1 MKHIL
6 CTLSALFLLAACSS
20 NENRAI
26 NEDVAAFVETNEKI
40 ALFGSINVKEILN
53 KADYKNIDKA
63 GKLIDKELKT
73 IQAILN
79 FDTPVYFAMEGTVD
93 INGNPGLIYAFAEVK
108 DKEKL
113 TKNLQQRGLSME
125 KGKEFNFHESGDVAF
140 AVTENRAV
148 FVTKR
153 GLTDGKKL
161 IEQALKDLKED
172 TPENKVT
179 EIISQKGD
187 IVFGADLEASFLGS
201 MSQLKMEKDKETELK
216 EMLTNCYSQS
226 VISFEKGKVEMKT
239 ENYLSEELKKW
250 MFFGNNASKI
260 LADLGS
266 GKPRAGMIMDLN
278 MKKVQE
284 FINKFAPNAL
294 GELSKVGGG
303 QAQMAM
309 AFAGEEGLAGLWT
322 GRMGVVMMGEVEEE
336 GAFKPEFN
344 FNIGLGKGAL
354 AFVKGM
360 MTSMKGNM
368 AKLELKGSNIVG
380 SSSALYAKKGKLI
393 LPKGCENFGKK
404 PYSGFVNFN
413 GLDMSGFDLEE
424 GKAFAE
430 MLDYAYF
437 EMDMDGAYFILKSK
451 NAEQNILKSMVD
463 QVMKNMEI
471 NTSNIQ

>member
-6 CTLSALFLLAACSS
+6 FTLSALFLLAACSS

-93 INGNPGLIYAFAEVK
+93 MNGNPGLIYAFAEVK

-125 KGKEFNFHESGDVAF
+125 KGKEFNFYESGDVAF

-201 MSQLKMEKDKETELK
+201 MSQLKMEKDKETDLK

-294 GELSKVGGG
+294 GELGKIGGG

-322 GRMGVVMMGEVEEE
+322 GRMGVVMMGEVEES
-336 GAFKPEFN
+336 GSFKPEFN
-344 FNIGLGKGAL
+344 FNVGLGKGAL
-354 AFVKGM
+354 SFVKGL

-368 AKLELKGSNIVG
+368 AKLDLKGTNLVG
-380 SSSALYAKKGKLI
+380 SSSALYSKKGRLI

-471 NTSNIQ
+471 NTSNI

>member
-6 CTLSALFLLAACSS
+6 FTLSALFLLAACSS

-40 ALFGSINVKEILN
+40 ALFGSINAKEILN

-93 INGNPGLIYAFAEVK
+93 MNGNPGLIYAFAEVK

-140 AVTENRAV
+140 AVTEKRAV

-153 GLTDGKKL
+153 GLTNGKKL

-179 EIISQKGD
+179 EILSQKGD
-187 IVFGADLEASFLGS
+187 IVFGADLGASFLGS
-201 MSQLKMEKDKETELK
+201 MSLLKMEKDKETELK
-216 EMLTNCYSQS
+216 EMLTDCYSQS
-226 VISFEKGKVEMKT
+226 VISFEKGKVEMKMQ
-239 ENYLSEELKKW
+239 NFLSDELKKW
-250 MFFGNNASKI
+250 MFFGNNSSKI

-266 GKPRAGMIMDLN
+266 GKPRAGIIMDLN

-294 GELSKVGGG
+294 GELGKIGGG

-309 AFAGEEGLAGLWT
+309 AFAGEDGLAGLWT
-322 GRMGVVMMGEVEEE
+322 GRMGFVMMGEVEE
-336 GAFKPEFN
+336 GGSFKPEFN
-344 FNIGLGKGAL
+344 FHVGLGKGAL
-354 AFVKGM
+354 SFVKGL

-368 AKLELKGSNIVG
+368 AKLDLKGTNLVG
-380 SSSALYAKKGKLI
+380 SSSALYAKKGKLV

-424 GKAFAE
+424 GQTFAE

-437 EMDMDGAYFILKSK
+437 EMDMDGGTFILKSK
-451 NAEQNILKSMVD
+451 NAQQNILKSIVD

-471 NTSNIQ
+471 NTNNI

>member
-1 MKHIL
+1 MKLIL
-6 CTLSALFLLAACSS
+6 FTLSALFLLAACSS

-63 GKLIDKELKT
+63 GELIDKEMKT

-93 INGNPGLIYAFAEVK
+93 VSGNPGLIYAFAEVK

-113 TKNLQQRGLSME
+113 TINLQQRGFSMD
-125 KGKEFNFHESGDVAF
+125 KGKEFNYHESGDVAF
-140 AVTENRAV
+140 AVTDNRAI

-153 GLTDGKKL
+153 NISGGKKL

-172 TPENKVT
+172 APENKVS
-179 EIISQKGD
+179 EILSQKGD
-187 IVFGADLEASFLGS
+187 IIFGADLGASFIGS

-216 EMLTNCYSQS
+216 EMLTDCYSQS
-226 VISFEKGKVEMKT
+226 IISFEKGKVEMKI
-239 ENYLSEELKKW
+239 ENFLSDELKKW
-250 MFFGNNASKI
+250 MFFGDNSSKI

-284 FINKFAPNAL
+284 FINKFSPNAL
-294 GELSKVGGG
+294 GELSKIGGG
-303 QAQMAM
+303 QAQMAL
-309 AFAGEEGLAGLWT
+309 AFAGEEGLAGLWS
-322 GRMGVVMMGEVEEE
+322 GRMGVVVMGEVEEG

-344 FNIGLGKGAL
+344 FHVGLGKGAL
-354 AFVKGM
+354 SFVKGL

-368 AKLELKGSNIVG
+368 AKLDLKGTNLIG
-380 SSSALYAKKGKLI
+380 STSALYARKGKLV

-424 GKAFAE
+424 GQAFAE

-437 EMDMDGAYFILKSK
+437 EMDMNGGSFILKSK
-451 NAEQNILKSMVD
+451 NAQQNILKSMVD

-471 NTSNIQ
+471 NTSNN

>member
-6 CTLSALFLLAACSS
+6 FTLSALFLLAACSS

-125 KGKEFNFHESGDVAF
+125 KGKEFNFHESADVAF

-226 VISFEKGKVEMKT
+226 VISFEKGKVEMKMQ
-239 ENYLSEELKKW
+239 NFLSDELKKW
-250 MFFGNNASKI
+250 MFFGNNSSKI

-266 GKPRAGMIMDLN
+266 GKPRAGIIMDLN

-294 GELSKVGGG
+294 GELGKIGGG

-309 AFAGEEGLAGLWT
+309 AFAGEDGLAGLWT
-322 GRMGVVMMGEVEEE
+322 GRMGVVMMGEVEE
-336 GAFKPEFN
+336 GGSFKPEFN
-344 FNIGLGKGAL
+344 FHVGLGKGAL
-354 AFVKGM
+354 SFVKGL

-368 AKLELKGSNIVG
+368 AKLDLKGTNLVG
-380 SSSALYAKKGKLI
+380 SSSALYAKKGKLV
-393 LPKGCENFGKK
+393 LPQGCENFGKK

-424 GKAFAE
+424 GQTFAE

-437 EMDMDGAYFILKSK
+437 EMDMDGGTFILKSK
-451 NAEQNILKSMVD
+451 NAQQNILKSIVD

-471 NTSNIQ
+471 NTSNI

>member
-1 MKHIL
+1 MKLIL
-6 CTLSALFLLAACSS
+6 FTLSALFLLAACSS

-63 GKLIDKELKT
+63 GELIDKEMKT

-93 INGNPGLIYAFAEVK
+93 ASGNPGLIYAFAEVK

-113 TKNLQQRGLSME
+113 TTNLQQRGFLMD
-125 KGKEFNFHESGDVAF
+125 KGKEFNYHESGDVAF
-140 AVTENRAV
+140 AVTDKRAI

-153 GLTDGKKL
+153 NISGGKKL
-161 IEQALKDLKED
+161 IEQALKDLKEAA
-172 TPENKVT
+172 PENKVS
-179 EIISQKGD
+179 EILSQKGD
-187 IVFGADLEASFLGS
+187 IIFGADLEASFIGS
-201 MSQLKMEKDKETELK
+201 MSQLKMEKDKEAELK
-216 EMLTNCYSQS
+216 EMLTDCYSQS
-226 VISFEKGKVEMKT
+226 IISFEKGKVEMKI
-239 ENYLSEELKKW
+239 ENFLSDELKKW
-250 MFFGNNASKI
+250 MFFGNNSSKI
-260 LADLGS
+260 LTDLGS

-284 FINKFAPNAL
+284 FINKFTPNAL
-294 GELSKVGGG
+294 GELSKIGGG
-303 QAQMAM
+303 QAQMAL

-322 GRMGVVMMGEVEEE
+322 GRMGVAVMGEVEE
-336 GAFKPEFN
+336 GGSFKPEFN
-344 FNIGLGKGAL
+344 FHVGLGKGAL
-354 AFVKGM
+354 SFVKGL

-368 AKLELKGSNIVG
+368 AKLDLKGTNLIG
-380 SSSALYAKKGKLI
+380 STSALYTQKGKLV

-413 GLDMSGFDLEE
+413 GLDMSGFDLE
-424 GKAFAE
+424 GGQAFAE
-430 MLDYAYF
+430 MLDFAYF
-437 EMDMDGAYFILKSK
+437 EMDMDGGSFILKSK
-451 NAEQNILKSMVD
+451 NTQQNILKSMVD

-471 NTSNIQ
+471 NTSNN

>member
-1 MKHIL
+1 MKYIL
-6 CTLSALFLLAACSS
+6 FTLSALFLLAACSS
-20 NENRAI
+20 NENRTI

-63 GKLIDKELKT
+63 GELIDKEMKT

-93 INGNPGLIYAFAEVK
+93 ANGNPGLIYAFAEVK
-108 DKEKL
+108 DREKL
-113 TKNLQQRGLSME
+113 TKNLQQRGFDMD

-140 AVTENRAV
+140 AVTDKRAI

-153 GLTDGKKL
+153 KISGGKKL

-179 EIISQKGD
+179 EILAQKGD
-187 IVFGADLEASFLGS
+187 VVFGVDLSASFLGS

-216 EMLTNCYSQS
+216 EMLTDCYSQS
-226 VISFEKGKVEMKT
+226 IVSFEKGKVEMKT
-239 ENYLSEELKKW
+239 ANFLSEELKKW
-250 MFFGNNASKI
+250 MFFGNNSSKI

-309 AFAGEEGLAGLWT
+309 AFAGEDGLAGLWT
-322 GRMGVVMMGEVEEE
+322 GRMGIVMMGEIEES
-336 GAFKPEFN
+336 GALKPEFN
-344 FNIGLGKGAL
+344 FHVGLGKGAL
-354 AFVKGM
+354 SFVKGM
-360 MTSMKGNM
+360 MTSMKGSM
-368 AKLELKGSNIVG
+368 AKLDLKGTNLVG
-380 SSSALYAKKGKLI
+380 SSSALYANNVKLE

-424 GKAFAE
+424 GKEFAE

-437 EMDMDGAYFILKSK
+437 EMDMESAYFILKSK
-451 NAEQNILKSMVD
+451 NTQQNILKSIVD
-463 QVMKNMEI
+463 QAMKNLEVNI
-471 NTSNIQ
+471 SNIQ

>member
-1 MKHIL
+1 MKLIL
-6 CTLSALFLLAACSS
+6 FTLSTLFLLAACSS
-20 NENRAI
+20 NDNRAI
-26 NEDVAAFVETNEKI
+26 NEDVAAFVESNEKI

-53 KADYKNIDKA
+53 KADYKNINKA
-63 GKLIDKELKT
+63 GELIDKEMKT

-79 FDTPVYFAMEGTVD
+79 FDTPLYFAMEGTVD
-93 INGNPGLIYAFAEVK
+93 ASGNPGLIYAFAEVK

-113 TKNLQQRGLSME
+113 TTNLQQRGFSMD
-125 KGKEFNFHESGDVAF
+125 KGKEFNYHESGDVAF
-140 AVTENRAV
+140 AVTEKRAV

-172 TPENKVT
+172 APENKVS
-179 EIISQKGD
+179 EILLQKGD
-187 IVFGADLEASFLGS
+187 IIFGADLGASFIGS
-201 MSQLKMEKDKETELK
+201 MSQLKMEKDKETDLK
-216 EMLTNCYSQS
+216 EMLTDCYSQS
-226 VISFEKGKVEMKT
+226 IISFEKGKVEMKI
-239 ENYLSEELKKW
+239 ENFLSDELKKW
-250 MFFGNNASKI
+250 MFFGNNSYKI

-294 GELSKVGGG
+294 GELGKIGGG

-322 GRMGVVMMGEVEEE
+322 GRMGVVVMGEVEEG

-344 FNIGLGKGAL
+344 FHVGLGNGAL
-354 AFVKGM
+354 SFVKGLM
-360 MTSMKGNM
+360 SSMKGNM
-368 AKLELKGSNIVG
+368 AKLNLKGTNLIG
-380 SSSALYAKKGKLI
+380 STSALYAKKGELV

-413 GLDMSGFDLEE
+413 DLDMSSFDLEE
-424 GKAFAE
+424 GQAFAE

-437 EMDMDGAYFILKSK
+437 EMDMDGGSFILKSK

-471 NTSNIQ
+471 NTSDI

>member
-1 MKHIL
+1 
-6 CTLSALFLLAACSS
+6 
-20 NENRAI
+20 
-26 NEDVAAFVETNEKI
+26 
-40 ALFGSINVKEILN
+40 
-53 KADYKNIDKA
+53 
-63 GKLIDKELKT
+63 
-73 IQAILN
+73 
-79 FDTPVYFAMEGTVD
+79 
-93 INGNPGLIYAFAEVK
+93 
-108 DKEKL
+108 
-113 TKNLQQRGLSME
+113 
-125 KGKEFNFHESGDVAF
+125 
-140 AVTENRAV
+140 
-148 FVTKR
+148 
-153 GLTDGKKL
+153 
-161 IEQALKDLKED
+161 
-172 TPENKVT
+172 
-179 EIISQKGD
+179 
-187 IVFGADLEASFLGS
+187 

-216 EMLTNCYSQS
+216 EMLTDSYSQS

-294 GELSKVGGG
+294 GELGKIGGG

-322 GRMGVVMMGEVEEE
+322 GRMGVVMMGEVEES
-336 GAFKPEFN
+336 GSFKPEFN
-344 FNIGLGKGAL
+344 FNVGLGKGAL
-354 AFVKGM
+354 SFVKGLM
-360 MTSMKGNM
+360 SSMKGNM
-368 AKLELKGSNIVG
+368 AKLELKGSNVVG
-380 SSSALYAKKGKLI
+380 STSALYAKKGKLI

-430 MLDYAYF
+430 MLDFAYF
-437 EMDMDGAYFILKSK
+437 EMDMDGAHFILKSK

-471 NTSNIQ
+471 NTSNI

>member
-6 CTLSALFLLAACSS
+6 FTLSALFLLAACSS

-40 ALFGSINVKEILN
+40 ALFGSINAKEILN

-93 INGNPGLIYAFAEVK
+93 ANGNPGLIYAFAEVK
-108 DKEKL
+108 DKENL

-125 KGKEFNFHESGDVAF
+125 KGKTFNFHESGDVAF
-140 AVTENRAV
+140 AVTDKRAV

-153 GLTDGKKL
+153 GLKDGKKL

-172 TPENKVT
+172 APENKVT
-179 EIISQKGD
+179 EILGKKGD
-187 IVFGADLEASFLGS
+187 IIFGVDLEASFLGS
-201 MSQLKMEKDKETELK
+201 MKQLKMEADKETELK
-216 EMLTNCYSQS
+216 ELLTDSYSQS
-226 VISFEKGKVEMKT
+226 IVSFEKGKVEMKT
-239 ENYLSEELKKW
+239 ENYLSEGLKKW
-250 MFFGNNASKI
+250 MFFGNNSSKI

-266 GKPRAGMIMDLN
+266 GKPRAGIIMDLN

-303 QAQMAM
+303 QAQMAL

-322 GRMGVVMMGEVEEE
+322 GKMGFVMMGEVEE
-336 GAFKPEFN
+336 GGSFKPDFN
-344 FNIGLGKGAL
+344 FNVGLGKGAL
-354 AFVKGM
+354 SFVKGL

-368 AKLELKGSNIVG
+368 AKLELKGTNLVG
-380 SSSALYAKKGKLI
+380 ASSPLYANKGKLI

-451 NAEQNILKSMVD
+451 NAEQNILKSLVD

-471 NTSNIQ
+471 NTSNI

>member
-6 CTLSALFLLAACSS
+6 FTLSALFLLAACSS

-63 GKLIDKELKT
+63 GELIDKEMKT

-93 INGNPGLIYAFAEVK
+93 ASGNPGLIYAFAEVK

-113 TKNLQQRGLSME
+113 TINLQQRGFSMD
-125 KGKEFNFHESGDVAF
+125 KGKEFNYHESGDVAF
-140 AVTENRAV
+140 AVTDKRAI

-153 GLTDGKKL
+153 NISGGKKL

-172 TPENKVT
+172 APENKVS
-179 EIISQKGD
+179 EILSQKGD
-187 IVFGADLEASFLGS
+187 IIFGADLGASFIGS
-201 MSQLKMEKDKETELK
+201 MSQLKMEEDKETELK
-216 EMLTNCYSQS
+216 EMLTDCYSQS

-239 ENYLSEELKKW
+239 ENFLSEELKKW
-250 MFFGNNASKI
+250 MFFGNNSSKI

-294 GELSKVGGG
+294 GELSKIGGG
-303 QAQMAM
+303 QAQMAL

-322 GRMGVVMMGEVEEE
+322 GRMGVAVMGEVEEG

-344 FNIGLGKGAL
+344 FHIGLGKGAL
-354 AFVKGM
+354 SFVKGL

-368 AKLELKGSNIVG
+368 AKLDLKGTNLIG
-380 SSSALYAKKGKLI
+380 STSALYARKGKLV

-424 GKAFAE
+424 GQAFAE

-437 EMDMDGAYFILKSK
+437 EMDMNGGSFILKSK
-451 NAEQNILKSMVD
+451 NAQQNILKSMVD

-471 NTSNIQ
+471 NTSNN